1 MQQWLRTGHYGC
13 SGDTSAG
20 QPPSS
25 CSDHR
30 HLHPRIWEVHAFKL
44 SPEHLPYAPSFS
56 PSSKYIWQCCNHIP
70 PPHTHTYVLFVI
82 DTFSHWSSN
91 MPSRLKS
98 VMNISWMKLPH
109 IILRKGLSNIKLP
122 MWIYNGKIAQSLN
135 RHKTFAQSL
144 MSVLQTDTLAYQKK
158 DYFYTYNILIRHI
171 RLAHISFIDH

>member
-1 MQQWLRTGHYGC
+1 MGSPCFQTLTWASAVC
-13 SGDTSAG
+13 SIIFTIIKI
-20 QPPSS
+20 
-25 CSDHR
+25 
-30 HLHPRIWEVHAFKL
+30 HLAVL
-44 SPEHLPYAPSFS
+44 QSYL
-56 PSSKYIWQCCNHIP
+56 P
-70 PPHTHTYVLFVI
+70 PPTHTHTYVLFVI

>member
-1 MQQWLRTGHYGC
+1 MGSPCFQTLTWASAVC
-13 SGDTSAG
+13 SIIFTIIKI
-20 QPPSS
+20 
-25 CSDHR
+25 
-30 HLHPRIWEVHAFKL
+30 HLAVL
-44 SPEHLPYAPSFS
+44 QSY
-56 PSSKYIWQCCNHIP
+56 P

>member
-1 MQQWLRTGHYGC
+1 MVALVTLVLD
-13 SGDTSAG
+13 S
-20 QPPSS
+20 
-25 CSDHR
+25 
-30 HLHPRIWEVHAFKL
+30 
-44 SPEHLPYAPSFS
+44 HLPAAVITDISILEYGKSMLSNSHLSICRMLHHFHHHQNTSGSAAIIS
-56 PSSKYIWQCCNHIP
+56 